1 MSEDTITQET
11 ITVADG
17 DTSTVAVLRRAFVEA
32 PVLGHQLWLILLM
45 NAAGTLVQVLVPVL
59 IQQTVDDDISG
70 GVVDVGSVLTK
81 ASLAVVVLVV
91 GALMARQAMVRLA
104 RQAAAGLSDL
114 RVKVFSKL
122 ISSSMLHV
130 QSERRGALVS
140 RVTSDISTVQ
150 EFTEWGGVVFV
161 VNMTQVLIAVTAM
174 AVYEWRLAALV
185 VVAVLLYALVLL
197 WFQRILQRNYDR
209 VRSVVADSLAVM
221 GEAVTGLPEVRAY
234 GIETSTMQRVRAALE
249 RRSRTEFKTAA
260 FGNSLFSTAEVF
272 AAALTAGVVVAGLL
286 LGPDQGVTAG
296 VLLAFL
302 FLVNLLIEPVQSLV
316 EILDFAQNAASGLRR
331 VVGTLD
337 RPDEITEPS
346 DPVSL
351 PGGVLGVEFESVR
364 FRYPTGPDVLTDV
377 SVHIPPG
384 RRVAVVG
391 ETGSGKT
398 TFAKLLVRMLDPAEG
413 TVRIGGVDLRRVGSS
428 HLRQRVAFVPQE
440 GFLFEGTV
448 ADNVRYGCPGA
459 GSKEVQTAFLELGLD
474 GWVAILPEGIET
486 EVGERGGNLSAGERQ
501 LVALVRA
508 WISSPDLL
516 LLDEATSAVDPAL
529 DVQLRRAMDR
539 LTAGRTSVT
548 IAHRLAT
555 AESADEVLVFDTGR
569 LVERGS
575 HPELV
580 AAGGVYAALF
590 DDWVSGTKTV

>member
-1 MSEDTITQET
+1 MTADTATVPEAGSST
-11 ITVADG
+11 I
-17 DTSTVAVLRRAFVEA
+17 SVLRRAFVEA
-32 PVLGHQLWLILLM
+32 PVLGRRLWLILLM
-45 NAAGTLVQVLVPVL
+45 NSAGTLIQVLVPVL
-59 IQQTVDDDISG
+59 IQQTVDEDISG
-70 GVVDVGSVLTK
+70 GVVDVPAVVTK
-81 ASLAVVVLVV
+81 AALAGIVLVV
-91 GALMARQAMVRLA
+91 GAVLGRQAMVRLA

-122 ISSSMLHV
+122 ISSSVLHV

-161 VNMTQVLIAVTAM
+161 VNATQVLIAITAM
-174 AVYEWRLAALV
+174 AVYEWRLALLV
-185 VVAVLLYALVLL
+185 VVAVIFYALVLL

-209 VRSVVADSLAVM
+209 VRAVVADSLAVM

-234 GIETSTMQRVRAALE
+234 GIEQTTMKRVRAALE
-249 RRSRTEFKTAA
+249 RRSRTEYKTAA
-260 FGNSLFSTAEVF
+260 FGNTLFSTAEIF
-272 AAALTAGVVVAGLL
+272 AAALTAGVVAAGLL
-286 LGPDQGVTAG
+286 LGAGRGVTAG

-337 RPDEITEPS
+337 RADEITEPD
-346 DPVSL
+346 DPTPL
-351 PGGVLGVEFESVR
+351 PGGVLGAEFENVR
-364 FRYPTGPDVLTDV
+364 FRYPTGPEVLVGV
-377 SVHIPPG
+377 SVKIDPG

-398 TFAKLLVRMLDPAEG
+398 TFAKLLVRMLDPVEG
-413 TVRIGGVDLRRVGSS
+413 TVRIGGVDLHRVASED
-428 HLRQRVAFVPQE
+428 LRKRVAFVPQE
-440 GFLFEGTV
+440 GFLFQGTV
-448 ADNVRYGCPGA
+448 ADNVRYGFPAA
-459 GSKEVQTAFLELGLD
+459 GPREVRTAFLELGLD
-474 GWVAILPEGIET
+474 GWVSSLPEGIDT
-486 EVGERGGNLSAGERQ
+486 QVGERGGNLSAGERQ

-508 WISSPDLL
+508 WISGPDLL

-555 AESADEVLVFDTGR
+555 AESADEVLVFDSGR
-569 LVERGS
+569 LVERGT
-575 HPELV
+575 HQDLV
-580 AAGGVYAALF
+580 AGGGVYAALYE
-590 DDWVSGTKTV
+590 DWISGTTTV

>member
-1 MSEDTITQET
+1 MTADTATVPEAGSST
-11 ITVADG
+11 I
-17 DTSTVAVLRRAFVEA
+17 SVLRRAFVEA
-32 PVLGHQLWLILLM
+32 PVLGRRLWLILLM
-45 NAAGTLVQVLVPVL
+45 NSAGTLIQVLVPVL
-59 IQQTVDDDISG
+59 IQQTVDEDISG
-70 GVVDVGSVLTK
+70 GVVDVPAVVTK
-81 ASLAVVVLVV
+81 AALAGIVLVV
-91 GALMARQAMVRLA
+91 GAVLGRQAMVRLA

-122 ISSSMLHV
+122 ISSSVLHV

-161 VNMTQVLIAVTAM
+161 VNATQVLIAITAM
-174 AVYEWRLAALV
+174 AVYEWRLALLV
-185 VVAVLLYALVLL
+185 VVAVIFYALVLL

-209 VRSVVADSLAVM
+209 VRAVVADSLAVM

-234 GIETSTMQRVRAALE
+234 GIEQTTMKRVRAALE
-249 RRSRTEFKTAA
+249 RRSRTEYKTAA
-260 FGNSLFSTAEVF
+260 FGNTLFSTAEIF
-272 AAALTAGVVVAGLL
+272 AAALTAGVVAAGLL
-286 LGPDQGVTAG
+286 LGAGRGVTAG

-337 RPDEITEPS
+337 RADEITEPD
-346 DPVSL
+346 DPTPL
-351 PGGVLGVEFESVR
+351 PGGVLGVEFEDVR
-364 FRYPTGPDVLTDV
+364 FRYPTGPEVLVGV
-377 SVHIPPG
+377 SVKIDPG

-398 TFAKLLVRMLDPAEG
+398 TFAKLLVRMLDPVEG
-413 TVRIGGVDLRRVGSS
+413 TVRIGGVDLHRVASED
-428 HLRQRVAFVPQE
+428 LRKRVAFVPQE
-440 GFLFEGTV
+440 GFLFQGTV
-448 ADNVRYGCPGA
+448 ADNVRYGFPAA
-459 GSKEVQTAFLELGLD
+459 GPREVRTAFLELGLD
-474 GWVAILPEGIET
+474 GWVSSLPEGIDT
-486 EVGERGGNLSAGERQ
+486 QVGERGGNLSAGERQ

-508 WISSPDLL
+508 WISGPDLL

-555 AESADEVLVFDTGR
+555 AESADEVLVFDSGR
-569 LVERGS
+569 LVERGT
-575 HPELV
+575 HQDLV
-580 AAGGVYAALF
+580 AGGGVYAALYE
-590 DDWVSGTKTV
+590 DWVSGTTTV